1 MSGCTTLCENSEM
14 TSFLA
19 QVFDYFNSADLAPH
33 GLCLLWR
40 PELIWLHV
48 ASDSI
53 IALSYFSIPI
63 VLAVFASKRPDFGF
77 GWVLFAFAVFI
88 TACGATHVFGIWTL
102 WSPDY
107 AAEGVVKGITAVAS
121 IATAIGLWPLLP
133 KFLAFPSS
141 EQLRLANLALKA
153 EITQREAALR
163 AFEQEKAERLKA
175 QRQLDQLEQHR
186 EIERLVALTPDAVI
200 VVNTDGI
207 VQFINEAATMLF
219 DKKTE
224 RFVGTSFGYP
234 LTVGAVLQIQIP
246 WRGQERTGEM
256 RVVDCEWSGAPAHLV
271 VVIDISER
279 KRVERLKDDFVAT
292 VSHELRTPLTS
303 ISGSLGL
310 LVGTAGDRLPASILR
325 LITIAHTNCQ
335 RLVRLVSDI
344 LDVEKIESGDMLF
357 DLKRVEARALVTQ
370 VIEASDG
377 LAQEHGVRV
386 RLDASPT
393 VDVKA
398 DPDRLAQVMT
408 NLLSN
413 AIKFSPRDQEVT
425 VAIAGTRDG
434 VRISVRDRGAGI
446 PEAFKPHVFDKF
458 AQADVSDT
466 RAKSGTG
473 LGLSIVKQ
481 IVTRLGGRVWFEDAA
496 GCGTIFHVEL
506 VRFQQPRDAA
516 ETTEW
521 GAHMTA
527 PICQGTNS
535 RSP

>member
-1 MSGCTTLCENSEM
+1 MPG
-14 TSFLA
+14 FLA
-19 QVFDYFNSADLAPH
+19 QIIDYFNSAELAPH

-48 ASDSI
+48 VSDSI

-63 VLAVFASKRPDFGF
+63 VLAAFASKRPDFGF
-77 GWVLFAFAVFI
+77 GWVLCAFAVFI

-102 WSPDY
+102 WFPDY
-107 AAEGVVKGITAVAS
+107 AAEGVVKGITALAS

-133 KFLAFPSS
+133 KVLAVPSPD
-141 EQLRLANLALKA
+141 QLRLANLALKA

-163 AFEQEKAERLKA
+163 ALEQEKSERLKA
-175 QRQLDQLEQHR
+175 QQQLDQLEQHR
-186 EIERLVALTPDAVI
+186 EVERLVALTPDAVI
-200 VVNTDGI
+200 VADADGI
-207 VQFINEAATMLF
+207 VQFVNDAAVKLF
-219 DKKTE
+219 DKSAD
-224 RFVGTSFGYP
+224 RFLGSAFGYP
-234 LTVGAVLQIQIP
+234 LTVGSISQIQIP
-246 WRGQERTGEM
+246 WRGEERIGEM
-256 RVVDCEWSGAPAHLV
+256 RIVDCEWSGAAACLV

-310 LVGTAGDRLPASILR
+310 LVGTAGDKLPASILR
-325 LITIAHTNCQ
+325 LITIAHTNCK

-344 LDVEKIESGDMLF
+344 LDVEKIESGDMAF
-357 DLKRVEARALVTQ
+357 DLKRVEVRALVTQ

-377 LAQEHGVRV
+377 LAQEQGVRV
-386 RLDASPT
+386 RLDASPA
-393 VDVKA
+393 VHVKA

-413 AIKFSPRDQEVT
+413 AIKFSPRGEEVT
-425 VAIAGTRDG
+425 VAITETRDG
-434 VRISVRDRGAGI
+434 VRISVRDRGLGI
-446 PEAFKPHVFDKF
+446 AEAFKPHVFDKF

-481 IVTRLGGRVWFEDAA
+481 IVTRLGGRVWFQDAA
-496 GCGTIFHVEL
+496 GFGTIFHVDL
-506 VRFQQPRDAA
+506 PRFQQLPDAPEAA
-516 ETTEW
+516 EWT
-521 GAHMTA
+521 AHITA